1 MRYRLKSPSLIVILI
16 AFLWVGCSSSPATK
30 APITDSSPI
39 PSHKLNRHVVSKGDT
54 LYAIAWRFDLDF
66 KELSRANGLAGDA
79 KIYPGQVLTLDV
91 STTKP
96 ASAASRVSTPV
107 KYKPPTVSNKGARV
121 APSAQTN
128 STVDSAISWRWPASG
143 PIISKFAEGGGLNKG
158 IDIRG
163 DLGEPVLAAADGNVV
178 YAGSGLRGYGKLLIL
193 KHNDQVLSAYAHN
206 SVLKVAEGDEVKA
219 GQTIAEIG
227 YTGTQSAKLHFE
239 IRLDGTPVDPLKFL
253 PKR

>member
-1 MRYRLKSPSLIVILI
+1 MRCRFKNRSLIVILI
-16 AFLWVGCSSSPATK
+16 ACLWVGCSSSPATK
-30 APITDSSPI
+30 APITDSNPI
-39 PSHKLNRHVVSKGDT
+39 PSYKLNRYVVSKGDT

-66 KELSRANGLAGDA
+66 KELSSANGLGGNA

-91 STTKP
+91 SAIKSPAP
-96 ASAASRVSTPV
+96 ASPVAAPA
-107 KYKPPTVSNKGARV
+107 KDKPPAVSNKVTRAKP
-121 APSAQTN
+121 AAQTKAP
-128 STVDSAISWRWPASG
+128 VDSAITWRWPAGG
-143 PIISKFAEGGGLNKG
+143 PIVSKFAEGGGLNKG

-163 DLGEPVLAAADGNVV
+163 DLGEPVLAAADGKVV

-206 SVLKVAEGDEVKA
+206 RVLNVAEGDEVKV
-219 GQTIAEIG
+219 GETIAEIG

-239 IRLDGTPVDPLKFL
+239 IRFDGTPVDPLKYL